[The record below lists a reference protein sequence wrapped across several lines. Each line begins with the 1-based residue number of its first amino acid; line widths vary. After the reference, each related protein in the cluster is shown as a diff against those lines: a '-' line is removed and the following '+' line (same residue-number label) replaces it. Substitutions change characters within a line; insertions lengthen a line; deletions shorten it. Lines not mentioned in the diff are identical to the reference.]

1 MGSDDEDISEAD
13 YGDSEEDG
21 EELDD
26 LSRDAGEEVEEGGFF
41 SDEDE
46 L

>member
-1 MGSDDEDISEAD
+1 MDSDDEDISEAD
-13 YGDSEEDG
+13 YGNEEEDG

-26 LSRDAGEEVEEGGFF
+26 LSADEGQEAQEGGFF

>member
-1 MGSDDEDISEAD
+1 MGSDDEDMSEAD
-13 YGDSEEDG
+13 YGDEDEDG

-26 LSRDAGEEVEEGGFF
+26 LSADADEKAKEGGFF